1 MIPQTRRAV
10 AGLDL
15 SGSYRRC
22 SGYSEI
28 DIGSRRIAVA
38 TCLYRDEDIVSTIAS
53 RVSVVAIDAPIARE
67 ARMRELDREAIR
79 RGYRVLPPSMRGM
92 RMLTQRAWKISLE
105 LINIGVEVIETHP
118 RSAIKSSGTQ
128 SLEELLSIYG
138 IEISPEIKGRILRR
152 KDIEDAI
159 VASVVAYC
167 YYIGGECIE
176 EIRTSDGTLYLLKS
190 TNSPTVDSHSREI
203 QSNKNIR
210 NSNLR

>member
-38 TCLYRDEDIVSTIAS
+38 TCLYRNEDIVSTIAS

-79 RGYRVLPPSMRGM
+79 RGYRVLPPSMQGM
-92 RMLTQRAWKISLE
+92 RMLTQRAWKISL
-105 LINIGVEVIETHP
+105 
-118 RSAIKSSGTQ
+118 SS
-128 SLEELLSIYG
+128 
-138 IEISPEIKGRILRR
+138 
-152 KDIEDAI
+152 
-159 VASVVAYC
+159 
-167 YYIGGECIE
+167 
-176 EIRTSDGTLYLLKS
+176 
-190 TNSPTVDSHSREI
+190 
-203 QSNKNIR
+203 
-210 NSNLR
+210 